1 MIGSYDEY
9 NELYLKTRSRERVLS
24 ANDDA
29 QGAVDSHAE
38 GSHAEGSH
46 VVDFDAV
53 DFDAVEES
61 PGAVQAA
68 AGAA

>member
-1 MIGSYDEY
+1 M
-9 NELYLKTRSRERVLS
+9 ERILS

-38 GSHAEGSH
+38 GSH
-46 VVDFDAV
+46 VV

-68 AGAA
+68 AEAA